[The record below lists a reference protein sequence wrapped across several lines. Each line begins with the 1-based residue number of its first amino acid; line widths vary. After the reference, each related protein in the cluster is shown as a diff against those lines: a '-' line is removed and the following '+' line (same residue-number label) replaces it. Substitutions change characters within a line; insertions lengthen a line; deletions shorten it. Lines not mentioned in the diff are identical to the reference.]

1 MAKDKIVIGRDAQ
14 GRPLVMQPATD
25 MPTSATPSVPAHPD
39 IKNCEVRKNVDDRN
53 PNYESLKQL
62 PQNWANAIGG
72 TSKFEMPVAPE
83 KSMKALEQLDGK
95 LHGEGG
101 QKPGDQ
107 VEVIKSNG
115 KFNGTATVIKCSP

>member
-1 MAKDKIVIGRDAQ
+1 MSKDKIVVGRDSQ
-14 GRPLVMQPATD
+14 GKPLVIQPLKD
-25 MPTSATPSVPAHPD
+25 VPKLATPSIPDHPD
-39 IKNCEVRKNVDDRN
+39 IKICEVRKNVDDRN
-53 PNYESLKQL
+53 PNYGSLKQL

-83 KSMKALEQLDGK
+83 QSLKALEQLDGK
-95 LHGEGG
+95 LHGAGG

-115 KFNGTATVIKCSP
+115 KFNGTASVIKCRP